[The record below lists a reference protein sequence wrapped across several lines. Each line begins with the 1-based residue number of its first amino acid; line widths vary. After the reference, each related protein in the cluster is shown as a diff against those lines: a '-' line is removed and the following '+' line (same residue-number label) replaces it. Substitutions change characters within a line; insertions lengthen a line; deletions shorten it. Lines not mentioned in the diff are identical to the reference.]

1 MGKIAFLFP
10 GQGSQKV
17 GMGSD
22 IYEKNAKAKQI
33 FTLADEVLGYSLS
46 RLCFEGP
53 EEQLRLT
60 ANTQPAILTTSVAL
74 LGMLKEEMDL
84 VPDFV
89 AGHSL
94 GEYSALV
101 AANAITFADAVLTV
115 HKRGTYMEEAV
126 PAGRGAMSAVMNL
139 ERDSLDQVCKE
150 VSKENHVVE
159 PANYN
164 CPGQIVISGHR
175 AAVEE
180 AGEKAAAAGAR
191 RVIPLSVSGPFHSS
205 LMRPAAEKL
214 ADHLQTIKI
223 DTAQI
228 PVVANVTAKPVT
240 EPAEIGRLLVEQVAS
255 PVLWEDSVR
264 YMLDQGVETFVE
276 IGPGNVLSGLV
287 KKVNRRVDTL
297 SIQDEETLKQA
308 VEKLKAL
315 T

>member
-17 GMGSD
+17 GMGLD
-22 IYEKNAKAKQI
+22 IYQNNARAKQI
-33 FTLADEVLGYSLS
+33 FAEADEVLGFSLS
-46 RLCFEGP
+46 RLCFAGP
-53 EEQLRLT
+53 EEELRLT

-74 LGMLKEEMDL
+74 LSMLREEVDL

-101 AANAITFADAVLTV
+101 AANALSFADAVLTV
-115 HKRGTYMEEAV
+115 HKRGTYMEQAV

-139 ERDSLDQVCKE
+139 QRDLLDQVCKE

-175 AAVEE
+175 AAVED
-180 AGEKAAAAGAR
+180 AGEKAVAAGAR

-205 LMRPAAEKL
+205 LMKPAAEQL
-214 ADHLQTIKI
+214 AAHLQSIQI
-223 DTAQI
+223 SPAQI
-228 PVVANVTAKPVT
+228 PVIANVTARPVA

-264 YMLDQGVETFVE
+264 YMLEQGVDTFVE
-276 IGPGNVLSGLV
+276 IGPGNVLCGLV
-287 KKVNRRVDTL
+287 KKINRRVDTL
-297 SIQDEETLKQA
+297 SIQDEESLKQA
-308 VEKLKAL
+308 VEKLKVFA
-315 T
+315 